1 MIAIS
6 LGWGTQSFA
15 LAAMSAL
22 GELPPVDVAIH
33 ADTGYERAATYEFA
47 AKWTPWLEER
57 GVRVVTVRPDE
68 ASQSAPGLNAR
79 GGVSLPAFSEYGG
92 QFRRRQCTSDWKVKP
107 IRRWYQANR
116 NGERVLQWIG
126 ITCDEGRRAKPADV
140 GYVFNVYPFL
150 GIGQTMPD
158 GQPWSRKRVVE
169 WLKAHDLEVPPR
181 SSCCFCPFM
190 SGHEWRKIAETPADW
205 ERAVAVDEAIRD
217 ARLPG
222 KLYCHKSL
230 LPLREIDF
238 TAQQELDLWG
248 AECSGLCGV

>member
-47 AKWTPWLEER
+47 ARWTPWLEER
-57 GVRVVTVRPDE
+57 GVRVVTVRHDE
-68 ASQSAPGLNAR
+68 AAQSAPGLNAR
-79 GGVSLPAFSEYGG
+79 GGVSLPAYNEYGG
-92 QFRRRQCTSDWKVKP
+92 QFPRQCTTDWKIKP
-107 IRRWYQANR
+107 IRRWYQANRR

-140 GYVFNVYPFL
+140 SYVFNVYPFL
-150 GIGQTMPD
+150 GLGITMPD
-158 GQPWSRKRVVE
+158 GQPWSRNRVVE
-169 WLKAHDLEVPPR
+169 WLMAHDLEVPPR
-181 SSCCFCPFM
+181 SSCCFCPYM
-190 SGHEWRKIAETPADW
+190 SGHEWRQIAETPKDW
-205 ERAVAVDEAIRD
+205 ERAVAVDEAIRE

-238 TAQQELDLWG
+238 TAQQELDL
-248 AECSGLCGV
+248 

>member
-33 ADTGYERAATYEFA
+33 ADTGYERAATYAFA
-47 AKWTPWLEER
+47 ARWTPWLEER
-57 GVRVVTVRPDE
+57 GVRVVTVRPDK
-68 ASQSAPGLNAR
+68 AAQSAPGLNAR
-79 GGVSLPAFSEYGG
+79 GGVSLPAYSEGGG
-92 QFRRRQCTSDWKVKP
+92 QFHRQCTSDWKVKP
-107 IRRWYQANR
+107 IRRWYQANRR

-140 GYVFNVYPFL
+140 SYVFNVYPFL
-150 GIGQTMPD
+150 GLGITMPD
-158 GQPWSRKRVVE
+158 GQPWSRTRVVA

-190 SGHEWRKIAETPADW
+190 SGHEWRRIAETPADW
-205 ERAVAVDEAIRD
+205 ERAVAVDEAIRE

-230 LPLREIDF
+230 RPLREIDF
-238 TAQQELDLWG
+238 TAQQELDLST
-248 AECSGLCGV
+248 ERS